1 MEHDIELLYR
11 LYAKELY
18 FFIFSICKNESLSQD
33 ILQITFIQAIKGI
46 EGFKGKASIKTWLF
60 SIAKFQCYQQFRK
73 DKNHI
78 CIDEVNIMS
87 IENMAEDII
96 SNLCSE
102 EIVKQINELKEPDR
116 SIVLLRILAEYSFA
130 EIGKLVNKSENY
142 CRVIYYRAK
151 NKLRKELKE
160 YE

>member
-1 MEHDIELLYR
+1 
-11 LYAKELY
+11 
-18 FFIFSICKNESLSQD
+18 
-33 ILQITFIQAIKGI
+33 
-46 EGFKGKASIKTWLF
+46 
-60 SIAKFQCYQQFRK
+60 
-73 DKNHI
+73 
-78 CIDEVNIMS
+78 
-87 IENMAEDII
+87 MAEDVI

-102 EIVKQINELKEPDR
+102 EIVKEINELKEPDR